1 MKTDNERLRLAIAAG
16 IDELAAGDFDE
27 IDEADLEA
35 FIATLAAAKKDAAA

>member
-1 MKTDNERLRLAIAAG
+1 M
-16 IDELAAGDFDE
+16 DEAKSIFDE